1 MSLTSLL
8 MKTLENAATQYAI
21 QCVEKCALEYNF
33 PAGDAITFLNL
44 ENFTLQVREMKKR
57 SSGKKTKEVK
67 EKAVEAVKEK
77 TLKAVK
83 EKPVKA
89 VKEYKAAFPL
99 PFVASHVLEDGCHGL
114 AFNGGLF
121 TQCQKIRM
129 SQSSY
134 CKGCQM
140 EADGSSTGSPSNGTV
155 AERCSQGLMDFRDS
169 KGRAPIAYTKIMDK
183 LKLTRE
189 QVEEEAGK
197 LNIVI
202 DDVHFAVVETKKVV
216 TGRPKASKKKTVTVE
231 AESIAV
237 EDLFAQLVEED
248 SEEEDTATVL
258 MDDSDT
264 ESVED
269 TKDLEKGER
278 DQMKDADSE
287 SKKMEKAIRSAEKKA
302 AEKAAK
308 EQKIADE
315 KAAKEQKIADE
326 KAAKEQK
333 IADEL
338 AAKEQKIADELAAKE
353 AKKQQL
359 EADKIAKA
367 EKIVADKLAKEE
379 KIAADKLAKEQ
390 KIAADKLAK
399 EQKIAEELAA
409 KEQKIADDLA
419 AKEAKKQQL
428 EADKIAK
435 AEKIAADKIA
445 KEQKIAEEL
454 AAKEAKKQQ
463 LEADRIAK
471 EQKKSEPKAV
481 AKKPEA
487 KKPEAKKPE
496 AKKPVAVEKA
506 VEKAVEAPKTKVTVK
521 RITIEGK
528 QYLKTANNMLYDPET
543 KEEMGIYDPET
554 NTIKA
559 LPEESDEEVEEDG
572 YDSE

>member
-33 PAGDAITFLNL
+33 PAEDAVRFLNL

-67 EKAVEAVKEK
+67 EKPVEAVKEK

-89 VKEYKAAFPL
+89 AKEYKAAFAL
-99 PFVASHVLEDGCHGL
+99 PFVVSRVLEDGCHGL

-134 CKGCQM
+134 CKACQM

-155 AERCSQGLMDFRDS
+155 EERCSQGLMDFRDS
-169 KGRAPIAYTKIMDK
+169 KGRAPIAYTKIMEK
-183 LKLTRE
+183 LNLTRE
-189 QVEEEAGK
+189 QVEIEAGK
-197 LNIVI
+197 LNMII
-202 DDVHFAVVETKKVV
+202 DEAHFAVVETTKVA

-231 AESIAV
+231 AESMAV

-248 SEEEDTATVL
+248 SEEETATVL
-258 MDDSDT
+258 MDDSDS

-278 DQMKDADSE
+278 NQMKDADSE

-302 AEKAAK
+302 A
-308 EQKIADE
+308 
-315 KAAKEQKIADE
+315 E

-367 EKIVADKLAKEE
+367 Q
-379 KIAADKLAKEQ
+379 KIADEKAAKEQ

-399 EQKIAEELAA
+399 EQKIAEDLAA
-409 KEQKIADDLA
+409 KEQKIAEDLA

-428 EADKIAK
+428 EAEKIAK
-435 AEKIAADKIA
+435 AEKIAADKLA
-445 KEQKIAEEL
+445 KEQKIAEDL

-471 EQKKSEPKAV
+471 EQKKAEPKAV
-481 AKKPEA
+481 A

-543 KEEMGIYDPET
+543 KEERGIYDPET
-554 NTIKA
+554 NTLKP
-559 LPEESDEEVEEDG
+559 LPDESDEEVEEDG